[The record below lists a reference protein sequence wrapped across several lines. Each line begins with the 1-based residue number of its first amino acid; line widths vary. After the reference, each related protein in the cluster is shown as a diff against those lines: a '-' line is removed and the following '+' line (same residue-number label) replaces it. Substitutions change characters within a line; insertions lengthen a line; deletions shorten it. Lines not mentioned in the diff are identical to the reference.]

1 MKKLFHLNVIVLLTL
16 VVAVITISAFFLS
29 QNSLSELAK
38 TDSTSLLKIS
48 ETTPEKL
55 PSAQTNSTDVYIF
68 RDYAESY
75 EPKSTKR
82 QAIPY
87 PPALEG
93 KVSQAISNLANSQSR
108 EHEKYVVLV
117 FLRLY
122 RFHIE
127 NFKQSYELGRD
138 NPLTKEFFRL
148 AGEDN
153 YQKAEFMPS
162 YLASNYVEKNPELL
176 KYPLIEKEM
185 KRIEKAGEE
194 IKKELEETEKRQK
207 GISK

>member
-1 MKKLFHLNVIVLLTL
+1 MKKLIYPNVIIVLTL
-16 VVAVITISAFFLS
+16 VVAIILISVFFSS
-29 QNSLSELAK
+29 QNSMSGLAK
-38 TDSTSLLKIS
+38 TDDASFLQTS
-48 ETTPEKL
+48 ETTPEKSL
-55 PSAQTNSTDVYIF
+55 SAQINPADIPLLK
-68 RDYAESY
+68 DYAESY

-82 QAIPY
+82 QVIPEA
-87 PPALEG
+87 PELEG
-93 KVSQAISNLANSQSR
+93 KVLQAVSNLSSSQSR
-108 EHEKYVVLV
+108 EHEKYVVLI

-138 NPLTKEFFRL
+138 NFLTKEFFRL
-148 AGEDN
+148 TGEND

-162 YLASNYVEKNPELL
+162 YLASNYVEKNTELL

-185 KRIEKAGEE
+185 KRIEKAGEK

-207 GISK
+207 VASK